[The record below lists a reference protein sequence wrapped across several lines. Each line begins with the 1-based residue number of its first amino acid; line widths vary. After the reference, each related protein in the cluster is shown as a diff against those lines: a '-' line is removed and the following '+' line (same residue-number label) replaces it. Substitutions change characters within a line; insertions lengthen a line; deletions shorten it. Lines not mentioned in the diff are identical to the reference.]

1 MILSS
6 FDDAFPHKRPAID
19 ENRKIKNKS
28 ILFTGSRIL
37 NCFQNSLNLQYAKL
51 TNFVSFI
58 NYIFY
63 LITDVDD
70 DLSGA
75 GLQLAQ
81 G

>member
-19 ENRKIKNKS
+19 ESRKIKNKS
-28 ILFTGSRIL
+28 ILFTGFRIL
-37 NCFQNSLNLQYAKL
+37 NCFQNFLNLQYAKL

-58 NYIFY
+58 N
-63 LITDVDD
+63 VDD